1 MEKPDNV
8 PTMYIKTDD
17 NQSEGVVCVLVAQHM
32 YNIQK
37 SSEET
42 MVPLYIVSSS
52 CIFFPSSISSLFY
65 NFRALF
71 YNNLSTP
78 VKTLFAVYNFYEDR
92 RKLCIQNLLDSF
104 VQLIVLENFD
114 EHKCAAMDA

>member
-8 PTMYIKTDD
+8 PTMYIKTDND
-17 NQSEGVVCVLVAQHM
+17 QSEGVVCVLVVQHM

-42 MVPLYIVSSS
+42 RVPLYIISSS

-65 NFRALF
+65 NFRAVF
-71 YNNLSTP
+71 YNNLATP
-78 VKTLFAVYNFYEDR
+78 VKTLFAVYNFYQDR
-92 RKLCIQNLLDSF
+92 SKLCIQNLFGQFCPVNSVREF
-104 VQLIVLENFD
+104 
-114 EHKCAAMDA
+114 